1 MFRGEKTAVFWIGLL
16 ILGMSSMI
24 LFSTIWYI
32 LLASVSSQTAY
43 FSWGSWVPP
52 IVGAVTFLL
61 IGLYMMKSGTRQK
74 KESGPTTKLL

>member
-16 ILGMSSMI
+16 ILGMSSMV

-52 IVGAVTFLL
+52 IAGAVIFLL

-74 KESGPTTKLL
+74 KESEPTIKLL

>member
-16 ILGMSSMI
+16 IVGMSSMV

-32 LLASVSSQTAY
+32 LLTSVSSQTAY
-43 FSWGSWVPP
+43 FSWGNWVPP
-52 IVGAVTFLL
+52 ITGAVTFLL

-74 KESGPTTKLL
+74 EESEPTIKLL